1 MDPDICLIERI
12 KNEHDSDSL
21 QMLIDRHSG
30 IYLDTVNKIISNTC
44 GFVDK
49 GEIINDKDYSIYSA
63 ALKYEP
69 SRNTKFSTYLANET
83 RWRCLNIYNK
93 NKKFQKEPLEDQLK
107 EVADSHVFLEDIEHK
122 EAIKK
127 VFNITNKQKDKRIKK
142 IIDMRYGLS
151 YNKPH
156 SWKEIA
162 ESLSM
167 SIQGCI
173 DIHDK
178 FLTKIRKEIQNA

>member
-12 KNEHDSDSL
+12 KNEQDSGSL

-30 IYLDTVNKIISNTC
+30 IYLDTVNKIISNSC

-49 GEIINDKDYSIYSA
+49 GEILNDKDYSIYSA

-107 EVADSHVFLEDIEHK
+107 EVADSSVFVEDIQQK
-122 EAIKK
+122 ETLKK

-162 ESLSM
+162 ESLNM

-178 FLTKIRKEIQNA
+178 FLNKIRKDIQNA

>member
-12 KNEHDSDSL
+12 KNERDSDSL

-93 NKKFQKEPLEDQLK
+93 NKKFQKEPL
-107 EVADSHVFLEDIEHK
+107 
-122 EAIKK
+122 
-127 VFNITNKQKDKRIKK
+127 
-142 IIDMRYGLS
+142 
-151 YNKPH
+151 
-156 SWKEIA
+156 
-162 ESLSM
+162 
-167 SIQGCI
+167 
-173 DIHDK
+173 
-178 FLTKIRKEIQNA
+178 